1 MPAWTRFAV
10 IVGSLALAPGG
21 AADAQGVVISP
32 HFLFMTDRD
41 KSTTLDLSNSSSVA
55 TDVSLWTVFGTYR
68 TDSVGGIVVVADTT
82 PPTGAPTAARWM
94 EVYPRHFVL
103 RPNTHQQVKIL
114 AVPPAGLPDGEYRTR
129 LIVDAKP
136 VLSPQAVR
144 ADAPSSIALTVEI
157 QTSLSMIYRQGAM
170 TSGVKI
176 SDVRAT
182 VNGDYLDVRMHLE
195 KTGNASFFGKLRG
208 GLLETTGRVIVP
220 LDVNLAMNETMEPR
234 FRLALGA
241 LKSGTYSLR
250 LNISSD
256 RLDIPPDDVV
266 PVARERWEGN
276 ITVQRGY

>member
-1 MPAWTRFAV
+1 MRAWRRA
-10 IVGSLALAPGG
+10 ALATVVL
-21 AADAQGVVISP
+21 AAQPQVAAIAQGVVISP
-32 HFLFMTDRD
+32 HFVFVTDRD
-41 KSTTLDLSNSSSVA
+41 KSTTIDLYNSGGVTA
-55 TDVSLWTVFGTYR
+55 DVTLSTVFGTYR
-68 TDSVGGIVVVADTT
+68 TDSVGGIVVVADTN
-82 PPTGAPTAARWM
+82 PRADAPSAAKWFD
-94 EVYPRHFVL
+94 VYPRHVVL
-103 RPNTHQQVKIL
+103 RANAHQVIKIL
-114 AVPPAGLPDGEYRTR
+114 AVPPAGLRDGEYRTR

-136 VLSPQAVR
+136 V
-144 ADAPSSIALTVEI
+144 APPLPPPPNSTTIALNVEI
-157 QTSLSMIYRQGAM
+157 QTSLSMIYRQGPM
-170 TSGVKI
+170 SSGVKI

-208 GLLETTGRVIVP
+208 GLVETTGRVIAP
-220 LDVNLAMNETMEPR
+220 IDVNLAMNETMEPR
-234 FRLALGA
+234 FRLPLGA